1 MTRVKNGTQIQ
12 IGTELKIQVK
22 NIPSDKTVEEWKI
35 NGKTVSSAP
44 ETFNHTIVKEDADSN
59 GKTRITYTL
68 KNKAALLR
76 VDFDKKKVTVEALT
90 TGEWK
95 QLNSG
100 SEIAE
105 NTQLRLTAIGLP
117 ADSTVESWMV
127 GKTNLPANGRELT
140 YTVRKADADNKTVTI
155 SYTERKRVNI
165 KIHFDAAKVKV
176 EVEQAGTWNA
186 LTSGSTV
193 QEHTRLR
200 LTALA
205 IPSDKLV
212 DEWKFGKTVL
222 SDKGLTF
229 EQTAELS
236 HAENNA
242 ITVSYTLRDIL
253 NLTLTFDET
262 KLKVEAEQTGT
273 WNALTS
279 GSTVQE
285 HTRLRLTAIGLPAD
299 TPVQAWKVGNT
310 IVPAEGSELI
320 HTVRKVDADSSN
332 RVALAYTVKS
342 DKMIIAFDKTKV
354 RVIDDNKQRTV
365 RDGDELTVGM
375 KLYIV
380 TQNLPAGEIVDTWK
394 IGKRN
399 IPADSNDCKYTVTS
413 EDAES
418 SIIAISYTTKPA
430 QKFTLNF
437 DGSKMTVYERK
448 EDEPWQTLSSG
459 AQVEEGTQISIDAKD
474 LPVGEIVDT
483 WAIGKRTEEHDNGNR
498 HWFTVGSDYAESG
511 VINISYKTKPA
522 QKFTL
527 TFDAAK
533 MRVRILQAGGGPEQT
548 LANNAQVEEGTKI
561 SLEAKDLPAG
571 QIVDT
576 WKIGTRT
583 ITSNNEDKYW
593 ETVKSADAENGII
606 TISYTTKPAKK
617 FTLKFDA
624 AKMTVRIS
632 QNDGQG
638 KTLSNGAQVEEGT
651 QISIDAKDLPVGEIV
666 DEWTIGKQTEEAN
679 GNSTRFTVDSDYAK
693 GNTIDIS
700 YMTKTAKK
708 FTLKFE
714 KAKMTVRISQDGG
727 QGQTLSTD
735 EQVEEG
741 TRINIEAKDL
751 PAGHIVDTWT
761 IGKRTKERDNE
772 NGNSTRFTVGSDYAK
787 GDTIDISYKTKTA
800 KKFTLTFDA
809 AKMTVTIPQAGGGQE
824 QTLANNA
831 QVEEGTQISI
841 EAKDLPA
848 GHIVDTWTIGKRTFE
863 DKGNWGGNCWY
874 FRVGSDY
881 AKGNTIDIS
890 YTTKNG

>member
-59 GKTRITYTL
+59 GKTHITYTL

-76 VDFDKKKVTVEALT
+76 VDFDKEKVTVEALT
-90 TGEWK
+90 TEEWK

-155 SYTERKRVNI
+155 SYTERKSVNI

-176 EVEQAGTWNA
+176 EAEQAGTWNA

-205 IPSDKLV
+205 VPSDKFV
-212 DEWKFGKTVL
+212 DEWNFGKTVL

-375 KLYIV
+375 KLYIE
-380 TQNLPAGEIVDTWK
+380 TQNLPAGEMVDTWK

-413 EDAES
+413 EDAENG
-418 SIIAISYTTKPA
+418 IITISYTTKTA
-430 QKFTLNF
+430 KKFTIKF
-437 DGSKMTVYERK
+437 EEAKMTVKVRRQYGGSWK
-448 EDEPWQTLSSG
+448 TLSNG
-459 AQVEEGTQISIDAKD
+459 AQVEEGTEIS
-474 LPVGEIVDT
+474 
-483 WAIGKRTEEHDNGNR
+483 
-498 HWFTVGSDYAESG
+498 F
-511 VINISYKTKPA
+511 
-522 QKFTL
+522 
-527 TFDAAK
+527 
-533 MRVRILQAGGGPEQT
+533 
-548 LANNAQVEEGTKI
+548 
-561 SLEAKDLPAG
+561 EAKDLPAG
-571 QIVDT
+571 EIVDT

-583 ITSNNEDKYW
+583 ITNDNQDTYG

-606 TISYTTKPAKK
+606 TISYTTKTAQK
-617 FTLKFDA
+617 FTLKFA
-624 AKMTVRIS
+624 EAKMTVSIS
-632 QNDGQG
+632 QDSGQG
-638 KTLSNGAQVEEGT
+638 QTLSSGAQVEEGT
-651 QISIDAKDLPVGEIV
+651 QISIKADNLP
-666 DEWTIGKQTEEAN
+666 T
-679 GNSTRFTVDSDYAK
+679 
-693 GNTIDIS
+693 
-700 YMTKTAKK
+700 
-708 FTLKFE
+708 
-714 KAKMTVRISQDGG
+714 
-727 QGQTLSTD
+727 
-735 EQVEEG
+735 
-741 TRINIEAKDL
+741 
-751 PAGHIVDTWT
+751 GHIVNTWT
-761 IGKRTKERDNE
+761 IGKKTEKA
-772 NGNSTRFTVGSDYAK
+772 NGNNHRFTVGSDYAK
-787 GDTIDISYKTKTA
+787 GDTIDISYTTKTA
-800 KKFTLTFDA
+800 KKFTLTFVE
-809 AKMTVTIPQAGGGQE
+809 AKMTVSISQDGGQG

-841 EAKDLPA
+841 EAINLPA
-848 GHIVDTWTIGKRTFE
+848 GHLVDTWTIGKRTFE
-863 DKGNWGGNCWY
+863 DKGNWGGNWWR
-874 FRVGSDY
+874 FTVGSDY